1 MHYVLVVLMAI
12 LGAMFPGFL
21 VKAIKSTDKNEAD
34 GALFGA
40 RVILG
45 MLMLIVGMCMVMR
58 FYYKVSNMFKKL
70 KGEINMKKFLSA
82 LMAIVLAISTALAA
96 SAAFDSRTAENSTVE
111 IPTLYFDSAEA
122 YERHLNQLKSDVST
136 HANGNAVISAAVVR
150 SGSSEDCEL
159 YIEWDGNAVY
169 SSFRYKQITVKTTS
183 MLGDEKPYA
192 TFGTGRHFVTR
203 PATAGMTGSVKI
215 GDFKLSS
222 DINKVIVKS
231 SSLQAY
237 NLTKAT
243 WQSSIEFSGMVWVK

>member
-1 MHYVLVVLMAI
+1 
-12 LGAMFPGFL
+12 
-21 VKAIKSTDKNEAD
+21 
-34 GALFGA
+34 
-40 RVILG
+40 
-45 MLMLIVGMCMVMR
+45 
-58 FYYKVSNMFKKL
+58 
-70 KGEINMKKFLSA
+70 MKKIARRNFLKLVGVSA
-82 LMAIVLAISTALAA
+82 SIPILQSLPIA
-96 SAAFDSRTAENSTVE
+96 SASATDLSDYPLLKDGIFDFENTDITQYV
-111 IPTLYFDSAEA
+111 D
-122 YERHLNQLKSDVST
+122 
-136 HANGNAVISAAVVR
+136 
-150 SGSSEDCEL
+150 
-159 YIEWDGNAVY
+159 DGNAVY

>member
-1 MHYVLVVLMAI
+1 
-12 LGAMFPGFL
+12 
-21 VKAIKSTDKNEAD
+21 
-34 GALFGA
+34 
-40 RVILG
+40 
-45 MLMLIVGMCMVMR
+45 
-58 FYYKVSNMFKKL
+58 
-70 KGEINMKKFLSA
+70 MKKFLSS

-183 MLGDEKPYA
+183 MFGDEKPYA

-231 SSLQAY
+231 SGLQAY

-243 WQSSIEFSGMVWVK
+243 WQSSIEFSGMVVVK

>member
-1 MHYVLVVLMAI
+1 M
-12 LGAMFPGFL
+12 
-21 VKAIKSTDKNEAD
+21 S
-34 GALFGA
+34 
-40 RVILG
+40 
-45 MLMLIVGMCMVMR
+45 
-58 FYYKVSNMFKKL
+58 KKR
-70 KGEINMKKFLSA
+70 FLS
-82 LMAIVLAISTALAA
+82 IVLSAVMILSLACSALAVGQ
-96 SAAFDSRTAENSTVE
+96 SGRYIGNSTV
-111 IPTLYFDSAEA
+111 
-122 YERHLNQLKSDVST
+122 
-136 HANGNAVISAAVVR
+136 NGSIYQTYYQVDAQTR
-150 SGSSEDCEL
+150 TG
-159 YIEWDGNAVY
+159 IEWDGNAVY

>member
-1 MHYVLVVLMAI
+1 
-12 LGAMFPGFL
+12 
-21 VKAIKSTDKNEAD
+21 
-34 GALFGA
+34 
-40 RVILG
+40 
-45 MLMLIVGMCMVMR
+45 
-58 FYYKVSNMFKKL
+58 
-70 KGEINMKKFLSA
+70 MKKFLSA

-111 IPTLYFDSAEA
+111 I
-122 YERHLNQLKSDVST
+122 LNQLKSDVST

>member
-1 MHYVLVVLMAI
+1 MLHVERSGQHGIYLQPYEQWFLFQH
-12 LGAMFPGFL
+12 LWEPKQQHHFRPGQRNGHRGHDRGHGTG
-21 VKAIKSTDKNEAD
+21 VP
-34 GALFGA
+34 
-40 RVILG
+40 
-45 MLMLIVGMCMVMR
+45 
-58 FYYKVSNMFKKL
+58 
-70 KGEINMKKFLSA
+70 
-82 LMAIVLAISTALAA
+82 
-96 SAAFDSRTAENSTVE
+96 AENSTVE